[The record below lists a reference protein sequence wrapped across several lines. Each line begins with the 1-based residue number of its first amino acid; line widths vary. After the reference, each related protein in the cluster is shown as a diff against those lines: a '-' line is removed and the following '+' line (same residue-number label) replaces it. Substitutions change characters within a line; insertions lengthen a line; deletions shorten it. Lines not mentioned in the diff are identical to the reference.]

1 MRVRPLVTR
10 ILLPGRWRAAP
21 PNANC

>member
-10 ILLPGRWRAAP
+10 ILLPGPMEGDTAE
-21 PNANC
+21 CQL